1 MCGLKTK
8 QKKDISLRWL
18 REIRKG
24 ENIPEISA
32 KKIETKT
39 TINVALY
46 QVAFCK
52 FCNFLN
58 TILLFKNTNIKSI
71 HKKQIK
77 NMDFLQCDENNL

>member
-1 MCGLKTK
+1 MRSENKTK
-8 QKKDISLRWL
+8 KDSAFGDFAR
-18 REIRKG
+18 IRKG

-39 TINVALY
+39 TINVALF